1 MYKIYKKVSD
11 ENVNESWLYIHEIDS
26 LQELLDDLEYLR
38 QDGFEYRAELKIES
52 TSEILGV

>member
-11 ENVNESWLYIHEIDS
+11 ENVNESWVYIHEIDS

>member
-52 TSEILGV
+52 TSQILGV